1 LIKIFY
7 CVKKIIRRVK
17 MVYII
22 KDYGKKK
29 IQEKAVEE
37 MLERTCSSSYK
48 PKYDEV
54 MEKARAY
61 AKKVEEAL
69 NDMGIKM
76 LNKIEI
82 KKPSDLSKV
91 AKPVES
97 QGVEAI
103 DKNRLKE
110 SFIDVK
116 VNEKNYN
123 DVQVGGIKKR

>member
-1 LIKIFY
+1 
-7 CVKKIIRRVK
+7 

-29 IQEKAVEE
+29 VQERAIEE
-37 MLERTCSSSYK
+37 MLERACSGSYK

-54 MEKARAY
+54 MEKAKAH
-61 AKKVEEAL
+61 AKKMEEVL
-69 NDMGIKM
+69 RDMGIGM
-76 LNKIEI
+76 VNKIEVR
-82 KKPSDLSKV
+82 KPSDLDKV

-97 QGVEAI
+97 QGVNAI
-103 DKNRLKE
+103 DKSQLKDA
-110 SFIDVK
+110 FIDVR

>member
-1 LIKIFY
+1 LIEIFY
-7 CVKKIIRRVK
+7 CVKKIIRRVN

>member
-1 LIKIFY
+1 
-7 CVKKIIRRVK
+7 